1 MADNSTRFLKAYN
14 ALDYALRT
22 QYNFKRSMA
31 FSDVIRR
38 SVVLNSVVRK
48 YEDLLVDYGR
58 LRNAIIHSGNETEV
72 IAEPHLNVVEKME
85 KIASL
90 VCTPPK
96 VLDTVC
102 KKDVLCISANDTVE
116 KAIMTISRSGFSNL
130 PVYENGE
137 LIGVANGQ
145 KLVDNLGKVL
155 SNDISLDEYVKNTT
169 IKEVI
174 SLNIGD
180 LYYKIENES
189 LTLEKALDIF
199 YHNRKILV
207 ILITKKGLRTD
218 KPLGIVS
225 VADIMDIN
233 NILENY

>member
-1 MADNSTRFLKAYN
+1 MTKYNSVLFD
-14 ALDYALRT
+14 LDGTLTDSAPGIIDCATYAFSSLGYEIPDIQKLRT
-22 QYNFKRSMA
+22 F
-31 FSDVIRR
+31 I
-38 SVVLNSVVRK
+38 
-48 YEDLLVDYGR
+48 G
-58 LRNAIIHSGNETEV
+58 
-72 IAEPHLNVVEKME
+72 
-85 KIASL
+85 
-90 VCTPPK
+90 PP
-96 VLDTVC
+96 LSSSFARFGMD
-102 KKDVLCISANDTVE
+102 ADTVE